1 MYYIYEADKPNKL
14 AEMFYRIK
22 LEDNSIILPNID
34 ILENEKVAYKLAIKT
49 KTILDKTNSRKL
61 VLSKKIKKYPLYL
74 NYLYSYNYDIV
85 EGEWLFKNLIFNIL
99 DYVIEK
105 RNLDTE
111 NIKISIL
118 VNDISEF
125 AIYSITKL
133 IEDYKNVNIVTNYIN
148 KFEKIEDKIFQEDGI
163 LINVGNNKRKALSK
177 SNIILNLDFPT
188 ELINRYNIKE
198 DAVIIN
204 FRKNV
209 KIKDKR
215 FNGLNINNYEIDY
228 QNEENEQLSEKFYN
242 KDLYEALQYKN
253 QPVEETLKKIKK
265 DNIKIKQL
273 IGENTVI

>member
-163 LINVGNNKRKALSK
+163 LINVGNNKRKALLK